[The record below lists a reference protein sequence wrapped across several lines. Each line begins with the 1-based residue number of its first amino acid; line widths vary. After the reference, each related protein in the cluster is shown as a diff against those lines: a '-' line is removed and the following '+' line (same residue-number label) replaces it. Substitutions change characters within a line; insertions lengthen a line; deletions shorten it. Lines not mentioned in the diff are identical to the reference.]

1 MALQPYLAVHFNIMI
16 AYLVTN
22 TVNKKQYVG
31 ITTRTLGRRWYEHKH
46 VANSCGKVLHAAIK
60 KYGENA
66 FIVKQIASGLGDISN
81 LKLLET
87 DLIKQYGTYKYGYN
101 VTKGGDGVFGLKQ
114 SEEQRKRNG
123 DLKRGTKASEE
134 TKAKMRIAHSGE
146 KNSFYG
152 KTHSDYSK
160 AKISATKQGCAGHWL
175 GKTRSEETKRKISE
189 SLKIRNQQARI

>member
-1 MALQPYLAVHFNIMI
+1 MI

-66 FIVKQIASGLGDISN
+66 FVVEQIASGLGDISN

-87 DLIKQYGTYKYGYN
+87 DLIEQYGTYKAGYN
-101 VTKGGDGVFGLKQ
+101 VTKGGDGVFGFKQ
-114 SEEQRKRNG
+114 SEEQRKRSG
-123 DLKRGTKASEE
+123 DLRRGTKASEE

-146 KNSFYG
+146 KNHFYG
-152 KTHSDYSK
+152 KTHSNDSK
-160 AKISATKQGCAGHWL
+160 AKISATKQGCAGPWL
-175 GKTRSEETKRKISE
+175 GKPRSEETKRKISE
-189 SLKIRNQQARI
+189 SLKIKNQQARI